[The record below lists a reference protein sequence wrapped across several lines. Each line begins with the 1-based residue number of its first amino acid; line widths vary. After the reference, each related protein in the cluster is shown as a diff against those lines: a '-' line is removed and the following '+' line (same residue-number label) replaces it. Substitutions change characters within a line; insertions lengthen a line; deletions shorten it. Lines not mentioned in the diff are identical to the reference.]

1 MTLKMAVELGNIERF
16 LRYKLIRFTA
26 SKRLYLDFR
35 GLPFFLPTASPAESG
50 FVLLFDIIEK

>member
-1 MTLKMAVELGNIERF
+1 MAVEQGNIEHF
-16 LRYKLIRFTA
+16 LQNKLTRFTA
-26 SKRLYLDFR
+26 SERLYFDFR